1 MANKPDIVSLMWV
14 VGPMNRQ
21 AEEAEKALVAYSND
35 LSRKEPL
42 LQCMWAV
49 HQITSTL
56 RALGMKKGEM
66 LTLEMERALN
76 FLYKDKLPA
85 ERCKLTL
92 GGLMQALKVLPAY
105 LAHTQSERHDTG
117 QGLEQYVND
126 LRRWLGERPRP
137 RAYFFN
143 MDFPR
148 DCGITPGASP
158 APDEEIINSANV
170 MLVLYLEMV
179 KKALRRDNV
188 REGMKTVARVSRR
201 MQLLFSGT
209 EAERFWFTL
218 VGICE
223 GVAGGLIAPDE
234 CVAQIFKSGAFM
246 IKYAREN
253 GAELDPDVDYND
265 LQQQMLYYIAACKS
279 RPVHITRIREVFAID
294 EYTLEEATR
303 GLVHMDALVT
313 ALSGAMEQLN
323 NVVGYLNSHDL
334 LQAAQ
339 LGDGD
344 YESFALEG
352 LEAAEYRLEAAGQVG
367 HADSL
372 RAVNAQMKKLYEG
385 GYRNNPARLEQAV
398 DEVIRGI
405 IDVKLDIEHKLE
417 HGLGSSFSSREYEL
431 RESVVTSTFNHMALV
446 ENHLHHILRRK
457 SLASAL
463 ARKPFDAESLT
474 RLTQALNRYLNKSDQ
489 GHEELREAVREA
501 DKGRPDL
508 DLLYGLAREFLDETE
523 DTPDRKAIEQS
534 LGLLDGIAGAL
545 NFAGLER
552 EGRVIE
558 KCHQWLAAASK
569 AGDVREDDAF
579 RCFADAFAQIELHLQ
594 RSLIDPLDDT
604 SHMIALAEQRA
615 AELENFARELSA
627 GADVATSADA
637 GASDF
642 VQDAE
647 VPPEVREVFIDECD
661 DIVAELGRLTEV
673 WLQDPQANDV
683 LRDIRR
689 HFHTFKGNGRA
700 VGANILGELGWAAQ
714 DMLDHVLDGDLTPDD
729 RLMKLLEEVVAALP
743 DLVLSYQGEEGLDV
757 DHTRELTN
765 RCFALANASDEEL
778 ADTMPPADESPQ
790 RSIRLVSSTPASEP
804 ASQ

>member
-1 MANKPDIVSLMWV
+1 
-14 VGPMNRQ
+14 
-21 AEEAEKALVAYSND
+21 
-35 LSRKEPL
+35 
-42 LQCMWAV
+42 
-49 HQITSTL
+49 
-56 RALGMKKGEM
+56 
-66 LTLEMERALN
+66 
-76 FLYKDKLPA
+76 
-85 ERCKLTL
+85 
-92 GGLMQALKVLPAY
+92 
-105 LAHTQSERHDTG
+105 
-117 QGLEQYVND
+117 
-126 LRRWLGERPRP
+126 
-137 RAYFFN
+137 
-143 MDFPR
+143 
-148 DCGITPGASP
+148 
-158 APDEEIINSANV
+158 

-234 CVAQIFKSGAFM
+234 CIAQIFKSGAFM

-344 YESFALEG
+344 YETFALEG

-385 GYRNNPARLEQAV
+385 GYRSNPAQLEQAV

-627 GADVATSADA
+627 GADVATGAVA

-804 ASQ
+804 ASH